1 MKRICLYFTLI
12 LAFLLGVK
20 DGFVA
25 LWRIPEDQPAVV
37 FPWRAEAL
45 PDADRKQLEKGI
57 YIEDGKALHGLLEDY
72 LS

>member
-25 LWRIPEDQPAVV
+25 LWKVPEENPAWV
-37 FPWRAEAL
+37 FPWRADAL
-45 PDADRKQLEKGI
+45 PDEDRKALEKGI
-57 YIEDGKALHGLLEDY
+57 YIEDGEALHGLLEDY